1 MQRVNISMPKPLK
14 QSAQPSEVDP
24 ARPSRETLV
33 AQVATRPT
41 FLAAH
46 TISAFNQVL
55 GEIDLVGM
63 AGELEE
69 QVSLIKKG
77 DMSRAENTLAT
88 QAIVLDTLFNTL
100 AVKALKAQGLENQI
114 VMLKLALQAQKQ
126 CSQTL
131 EALSAIK
138 NPPAMTVV
146 RQTNIGQ
153 AVQVNNGAG
162 APDEIPATHLE
173 NELLEQENGQRLDTG
188 AQSASITT
196 DSNLAAVEK
205 SHRPKDQKRK
215 SQVST

>member
-1 MQRVNISMPKPLK
+1 MSKPLK
-14 QSAQPSEVDP
+14 KSDQLSEAEPD
-24 ARPSRETLV
+24 RPSRETLV

-41 FLAAH
+41 FLAAN
-46 TISAFNQVL
+46 TISTFNQVL
-55 GEIDLVGM
+55 GEIDLIGM
-63 AGELEE
+63 AIELQE
-69 QVSLIKKG
+69 QASLIKKG
-77 DMSRAENTLAT
+77 DMSRAEDTLAA

-100 AVKALKAQGLENQI
+100 AVKAFKAPGLENQS

-131 EALSAIK
+131 EALGAIK

-162 APDEIPATHLE
+162 APGELPAANLE
-173 NELLEQENGQRLDTG
+173 NELLEQPHGQRLDTR
-188 AQSASITT
+188 AQSAPIPI
-196 DSNLAAVEK
+196 DSNLATVAK
-205 SHRPKDQKRK
+205 RQRPKNPKRK

>member
-1 MQRVNISMPKPLK
+1 MSKPLK
-14 QSAQPSEVDP
+14 KSEKPSEADP
-24 ARPSRETLV
+24 GRPSRETLV

-41 FLAAH
+41 FLAAN

-55 GEIDLVGM
+55 GEIDLMGM

-77 DMSRAENTLAT
+77 DMSRAENTLAA

-100 AVKALKAQGLENQI
+100 AVKALKAPGLENQS

-131 EALSAIK
+131 EALGAIK
-138 NPPAMTVV
+138 NPPAVTVV

-153 AVQVNNGAG
+153 AVQVNHGTS
-162 APDEIPATHLE
+162 DEITAINLE
-173 NELLEQENGQRLDTG
+173 NELLEQDNGQRLDTG
-188 AQSASITT
+188 AQNAPIPADT
-196 DSNLAAVEK
+196 NLATVEK
-205 SHRPKDQKRK
+205 RHRAKDKNWK
-215 SQVST
+215 SQVGT

>member
-1 MQRVNISMPKPLK
+1 MSKPLK
-14 QSAQPSEVDP
+14 KSAQPSEADP
-24 ARPSRETLV
+24 VRTSREILV

-41 FLAAH
+41 FLAAN

-55 GEIDLVGM
+55 GEIDLMSMVD
-63 AGELEE
+63 ELGE
-69 QVSLIKKG
+69 QVNQLKQG
-77 DMSRAENTLAT
+77 DMSRAEDTLAA

-100 AVKALKAQGLENQI
+100 AVKALKAPGLENQS

-131 EALSAIK
+131 EALGAIK
-138 NPPAMTVV
+138 NPPAVTVV

-153 AVQVNNGAG
+153 AVQVNNGTS
-162 APDEIPATHLE
+162 DQTPATNLE
-173 NELLEQENGQRLDTG
+173 NELLEQHHGQRLDTG

-205 SHRPKDQKRK
+205 RHRPKDQKRK